1 MEKLIRGGSK
11 NGAPHEKKDK
21 QQQQQQEQQQEQHS
35 HSHHLQLPSHSQHH
49 KHRKHHKEK
58 KQARKKENEQN
69 KKKQKK
75 TVKEDTALT
84 HSEFVRLSAPV
95 TKQGRLSTK
104 NFWGR
109 WKEGWF
115 VLKLNYLAEYK
126 YEGAAKPVKIM
137 DVSHVIIRQAESL
150 TGRPFSF
157 SLARTVTKG
166 HKKSKDMFF
175 LQAQDNKEMNDWITL
190 LCEQS
195 REGQAGA
202 SWQTTQENIDNFS
215 LQKHDVVVV
224 TDQRG
229 TVLGVSTGFDKFYGY
244 TKEEI
249 VGQSVSVLMESH
261 MAQMHHKFMTRYEQ
275 SREKR
280 LIGKPRPLRA
290 RRKDGSVTT
299 IELILTEVFEGEECR
314 FVAIMRPYRLEDS
327 TTSDEATS
335 ETTYLSDDEEE
346 DAAEVEDQTKTLSR
360 KLYRC
365 EKTNL
370 IMKDMLFGESLQK
383 LNKDVHS
390 WYQQTKSNNKSS
402 SSSSSSVVDQPLSPR
417 LRPSSNLKNYDY
429 ISYTKKLISQEIKE
443 TSSVSLLFR
452 ADSSVTRLLGHLNM
466 IFGLEYLELAIGKEI
481 RSILHVNVAPGTQ
494 TNQYAHHPHH
504 QHVVVSGGGSCPVI
518 HHLPSAP
525 SRDNHHHALPASASK
540 DSKEGATHQRTKC
553 NNLAVISVEMAKK
566 IVKLSKTIL
575 GAILKSEPQC
585 PREIRELAAHLRHKT
600 QKKFPELDLR
610 VSVGGYLFLRF
621 FCPAIVSPQYF
632 GLVAEEDYAIG
643 SPEAQ
648 NLIGV
653 SKVRLHVLVP
663 TLASCFASC

>member
-1 MEKLIRGGSK
+1 
-11 NGAPHEKKDK
+11 
-21 QQQQQQEQQQEQHS
+21 
-35 HSHHLQLPSHSQHH
+35 
-49 KHRKHHKEK
+49 
-58 KQARKKENEQN
+58 
-69 KKKQKK
+69 
-75 TVKEDTALT
+75 
-84 HSEFVRLSAPV
+84 
-95 TKQGRLSTK
+95 
-104 NFWGR
+104 
-109 WKEGWF
+109 
-115 VLKLNYLAEYK
+115 
-126 YEGAAKPVKIM
+126 
-137 DVSHVIIRQAESL
+137 
-150 TGRPFSF
+150 
-157 SLARTVTKG
+157 
-166 HKKSKDMFF
+166 MFF

-653 SKVRLHVLVP
+653 SKLLQQLINTDEDTTPLSLKELAVFISTKSPLVHSFLDHLSSP
-663 TLASCFASC
+663 QDSLGTRSRSNSRSAESTSS